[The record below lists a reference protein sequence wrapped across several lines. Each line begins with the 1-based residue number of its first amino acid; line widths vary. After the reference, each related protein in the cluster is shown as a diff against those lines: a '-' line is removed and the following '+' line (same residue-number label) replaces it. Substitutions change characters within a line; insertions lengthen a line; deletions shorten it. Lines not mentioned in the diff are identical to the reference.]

1 MTKTRIIRTAVIGL
15 LSLTVGLGP
24 ALAQPGT
31 FYNLYEYTY
40 YSNAS
45 QTQAVGIM
53 TEHCYEPATLSGET
67 SQYYTRVRIGRYN
80 MSTGDC
86 VEY

>member
-1 MTKTRIIRTAVIGL
+1 MTKTRIIRTAMIGL

-31 FYNLYEYTY
+31 YYLYEYTY
-40 YSNAS
+40 YSDAS
-45 QTQAVGIM
+45 HTQAVGIT
-53 TEHCYEPATLSGET
+53 TEHCYEPATTSGQT
-67 SQYYTRVRIGRYN
+67 TAYYTRVRSGVYN